1 MKNGCVYVCKKDE
14 TKQVFMF
21 ANTSKDDEHA
31 YSLLIEYTP
40 NAKYPLVYGNAVG
53 PKLIMDG
60 LRTADLEELADF
72 FDEAQ
77 KNDYA
82 YDKKNRKWTS
92 VSETST
98 SVSNDNNIVFNS
110 AFKFVEKN
118 GVYEF
123 IVADDAHGGYSSIIG
138 EVETINGNKA
148 KLSAWAFSG
157 EPQKVRGECEIII
170 TNCNVLEKKKWYA
183 FMNAYVHELYEKS
196 KFNCNDIEESDR
208 LNNKLKDVKHLFAKR
223 IIEDA
228 TQFETSIVKKD
239 SKLYVFPRPSDTLFV
254 NLPEAYCEVTE
265 VVSSMSQ
272 YGPEHVFGYGI
283 IMEFR
288 DYEDAV
294 KEVKEKYEKRKEEE
308 AAEQQMTDVYH
319 IPVDLDADKKEEY
332 TDDPESVFPQLF
344 EDGRTAA
351 ESISIQDD
359 RQYIII
365 VPKDNNKAEMTLTDD
380 PHTVLHSRHLIGRE
394 VVVYGPLS
402 GKYVTITDALIT
414 GELV

>member
-60 LRTADLEELADF
+60 LRTADLEEIADF

-157 EPQKVRGECEIII
+157 EPQKVRGEC
-170 TNCNVLEKKKWYA
+170 
-183 FMNAYVHELYEKS
+183 
-196 KFNCNDIEESDR
+196 
-208 LNNKLKDVKHLFAKR
+208 
-223 IIEDA
+223 
-228 TQFETSIVKKD
+228 
-239 SKLYVFPRPSDTLFV
+239 
-254 NLPEAYCEVTE
+254 
-265 VVSSMSQ
+265 
-272 YGPEHVFGYGI
+272 
-283 IMEFR
+283 
-288 DYEDAV
+288 
-294 KEVKEKYEKRKEEE
+294 
-308 AAEQQMTDVYH
+308 
-319 IPVDLDADKKEEY
+319 
-332 TDDPESVFPQLF
+332 
-344 EDGRTAA
+344 
-351 ESISIQDD
+351 
-359 RQYIII
+359 
-365 VPKDNNKAEMTLTDD
+365 
-380 PHTVLHSRHLIGRE
+380 
-394 VVVYGPLS
+394 
-402 GKYVTITDALIT
+402 
-414 GELV
+414 